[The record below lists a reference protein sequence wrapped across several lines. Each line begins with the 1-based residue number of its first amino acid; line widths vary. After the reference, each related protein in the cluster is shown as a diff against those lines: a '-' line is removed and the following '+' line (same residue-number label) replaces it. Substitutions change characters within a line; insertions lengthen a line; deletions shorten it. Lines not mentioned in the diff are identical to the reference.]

1 MCPPLPL
8 TLPLPLP
15 LTLPLPLP
23 LKVVAT
29 ALLTGQLG
37 STAPNGSANEM
48 VSVGE
53 DGTLRCFDCATRAML
68 AATELVRGRVR
79 VRATSPWP

>member
-1 MCPPLPL
+1 MAQRKQEGLPCRLLQFLLEDPVPLLYHNEPLL
-8 TLPLPLP
+8 TLT
-15 LTLPLPLP
+15 LTLT

-29 ALLTGQLG
+29 ALLAGQLG

-53 DGTLRCFDCATRAML
+53 DGTLRCFDWLGLRL
-68 AATELVRGRVR
+68 ELG
-79 VRATSPWP
+79 